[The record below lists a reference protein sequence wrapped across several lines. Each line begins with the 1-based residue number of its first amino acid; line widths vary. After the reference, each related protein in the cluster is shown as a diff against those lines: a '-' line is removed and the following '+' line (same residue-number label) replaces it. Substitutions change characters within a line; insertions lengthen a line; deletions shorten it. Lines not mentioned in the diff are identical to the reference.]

1 MQNSGAFSR
10 VLESTCPDLVIYNK
24 KIISKMTFRLVLQ
37 LDPFNLTTLSLIKL
51 PDKDV
56 LSRP

>member
-1 MQNSGAFSR
+1 
-10 VLESTCPDLVIYNK
+10 
-24 KIISKMTFRLVLQ
+24 MTFRLVLQ